1 MEKEIRYFNVADGID
16 CRSIEEDNKRYIVG
30 YAALF
35 NQESRLLTE
44 NGKKFN
50 EVLTRTAFDEV
61 LNSPN
66 LDVIY
71 NYNHNNEKLVAR
83 TSSGSLQLSVDDKG
97 LMFRAEVPNVSYA
110 NDLYVLVQRGDLS
123 ANSFAFN
130 IGNEGQKWEKRSDG
144 TFLRTVSKVKGL
156 YDVSTVN
163 HPAYPNT
170 SVAARS
176 IDEIEKQESES
187 IAEETRKAEELEKI
201 EESEQ
206 IIKARKKLNE
216 DFITRIYLKR
226 NWERK
231 Q

>member
-16 CRSIEEDNKRYIVG
+16 CRTIEEDNKRYIEG

-44 NGKKFN
+44 KGKTFN
-50 EVLTRTAFDEV
+50 EVLARTAFDEV
-61 LNSPN
+61 LNSPS

-83 TSSGSLQLSVDDKG
+83 SSSGSLQLSTDDKG
-97 LMFRAEVPNVSYA
+97 LKFRAEVPNVSYA

-130 IGNEGQKWEKRSDG
+130 VNDGQKWEKRSDG
-144 TFLRTVSKVKGL
+144 TFLRTVSNLSGL

-176 IDEIEKQESES
+176 IDEIEKQEEES
-187 IAEETRKAEELEKI
+187 KAEELRKV
-201 EESEQ
+201 EEAEQ
-206 IIKARKKLNE
+206 VEQSIKTKRKLNE
-216 DFITRIYLKR
+216 DFITRIYWKR
-226 NWERK
+226 NRERK
-231 Q
+231 NQKS

>member
-1 MEKEIRYFNVADGID
+1 MEKEIRYFNVTDGID

-50 EVLTRTAFDEV
+50 EVLTRTAFDKV
-61 LNSPN
+61 LSSPD

-83 TSSGSLQLSVDDKG
+83 SSSGSLKLSVDDKG

-130 IGNEGQKWEKRSDG
+130 IGNEGQKWEKRGDG
-144 TFLRTVSKVKGL
+144 TFLRTVSQINGL
-156 YDVSTVN
+156 FDISTVN

-176 IDEIEKQESES
+176 IEEIEKQEVEIS
-187 IAEETRKAEELEKI
+187 AEDIRKNEEY
-201 EESEQ
+201 EQ
-206 IIKARKKLNE
+206 IIRSHKKLNE
-216 DFITRIYLKR
+216 DFITRIYIKR

-231 Q
+231 KQNHI